1 MATAK
6 KAKWTRWTEDQVATM
21 NECVKSARTAKEGFA
36 IAAEKLGKSP
46 GTVQMKYYSLLRAAK
61 KPKKQTTSA
70 PNSHKKATSPA
81 MENPYRTVAVMRNHV
96 ADALFALRGY
106 HAAQPTDMTSYFIRK
121 FEAMD
126 RDLV

>member
-1 MATAK
+1 MATK
-6 KAKWTRWTEDQVATM
+6 KKTLPRWSKAQITTL
-21 NECVKSARTAKEGFA
+21 NSCVKNARTAQEGFRS
-36 IAAEKLGKSP
+36 AAEKLGKSP
-46 GTVQMKYYSLLRAAK
+46 GTVQAKYYAMQRAK
-61 KPKKQTTSA
+61 TKPKTAAA
-70 PNSHKKATSPA
+70 PREEKPVSPA
-81 MENPYRTVAVMRNHV
+81 MENPCRTVAVMRNHV